1 MASML
6 FSPMFPELI
15 EPSVLMLVL
24 CFEVKGLN
32 VVNYKCIVCFVW
44 LNTILNILVNVS
56 RCFKRYTVLH

>member
-1 MASML
+1 ML

>member
-1 MASML
+1 ML
-6 FSPMFPELI
+6 FSPMFTELI

-44 LNTILNILVNVS
+44 LNTILNILFNIS
-56 RCFKRYTVLH
+56 CCFKR